1 MFPETQNITVL
12 NEHLR
17 PFPEAEAVFCSEQA
31 WLSKH
36 FIPLLSIDLAVFN
49 PEWAGTVVHMLNPI
63 EPYDCVIGDTTTEYH
78 NEFTCPNWL
87 AFRLND
93 DNRYVFLGQE
103 GYFQNTPFHKVNTY
117 LLQKEAEMRESYQ
130 HAKQFF
136 QEHAQLPNNNAFLD
150 VLGGDFTDDNWS
162 SGSHIPPSAFTIPSE
177 PAFSPPHPDFEDWL
191 IYDFSNISY
200 QGNPMIHIA
209 EVAGYNWCSDGA
221 DAIILMYEPESR
233 TVLFTFN
240 WT

>member
-1 MFPETQNITVL
+1 MFPETTNITVL
-12 NEHLR
+12 NEHLT
-17 PFPEAEAVFCSEQA
+17 PFPEAEAVFCPEQA

-63 EPYDCVIGDTTTEYH
+63 EPYDCYIGYTTTEYH

-87 AFRLND
+87 AFRLSD

-103 GYFQNTPFHKVNTY
+103 GYFQNTPFHKVDAY
-117 LLQKEAEMRESYQ
+117 LLQKEAKMRENYQ

-150 VLGGDFTDDNWS
+150 ILGGDFTDDNWATEN
-162 SGSHIPPSAFTIPSE
+162 PP
-177 PAFSPPHPDFEDWL
+177 PAFSVNYLASDFDHPALNMNDY
-191 IYDFSNISY
+191 YDPNSISY
-200 QGNPMIHIA
+200 QGKPFIHIA
-209 EVAGYNWCSDGA
+209 EVAGYNWCEDGA

-233 TVLFTFN
+233 IVLFTFN